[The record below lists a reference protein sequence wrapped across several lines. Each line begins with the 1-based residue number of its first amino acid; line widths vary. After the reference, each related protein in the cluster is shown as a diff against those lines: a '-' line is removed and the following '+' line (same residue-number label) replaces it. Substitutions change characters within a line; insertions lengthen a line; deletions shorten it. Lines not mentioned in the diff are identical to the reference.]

1 MLSELKEALD
11 SSGLFDRDW
20 YAQTFPDVALS
31 GLGPT
36 DHYAHF
42 GLLVGRPPSPL
53 SELYPITAPTNF
65 PRFCLEAYRLANPQ
79 VPKNPRAALLHHL
92 LHPNNQLITNWLDF
106 SLENLCGSS
115 HRIRINSLL
124 DLLLR
129 EEENKQNDS
138 FRAAKLA
145 RMTERLSAAMRG
157 YPAPSTRPKASIVVP
172 VYNQI
177 FHTLACA
184 ISLFESHPT
193 NSFELI
199 VANDCSTDETSQLFG
214 QFSPWI
220 RVVTTDRN
228 RGFLRNCNNGAKT
241 AAGDFIV
248 MLNNDT
254 IVLPSWLDALVDTL
268 KRNQSCGIAGSKL
281 LNLDGTLQEAGAI
294 YWRDGSAWNFGRNQD
309 QRAPQF
315 GYLKEVDYCSGASIC
330 LRADTW
336 RKLGGFDEEFAPAY
350 CEEVDL
356 SFRLRDRLGLS
367 TIYQPQSVV
376 IHLEGISH
384 GRDVTAGL
392 KHYQVENQRKLLDRY
407 NSVFKRDHFE
417 NGTNIFLARDRS
429 RGKPH
434 MLFVDHYVPTPDRD
448 AGSRQMDAYLKLFTK
463 LGYQITFWPD
473 NLAYDPI
480 NTPVY
485 QQLGIEVM
493 SSGAGHIAFDDW
505 IREHGRFLDVA
516 FLSRPHIAVK
526 YLSPL
531 KQCAPSCLR
540 VFYGHDL
547 HMERIR
553 RQMQIAPHT
562 SLKEELKRTEQLE
575 VRCWEE
581 ADVVSYPSQE
591 ECDFVCSRFNKK
603 RTFVLPLYCVSEAD
617 ANHQATTNSFV
628 NRKGLLFVGGFSHPP
643 NTDAVIWFAE
653 KILPLV
659 LKQVPETEFI
669 VAGANPPREIL
680 ALAKSTSNIRVTG
693 RVSEETLAAL
703 YEQVRVTVA
712 PLRFGAGVKG
722 KVVESLMKG
731 VPMVTTST
739 GSQGLNGVNDGLS
752 CADQAGAFALRV
764 ATLYTSREAWEHQ
777 RRDGLSYF
785 ADHFLEPRIRQRLSE
800 WLPVASGQ
808 PSANKG

>member
-1 MLSELKEALD
+1 MKLPD
-11 SSGLFDRDW
+11 NFDAEW
-20 YAQTFPDVALS
+20 YIKAYPDVVLS
-31 GLGPT
+31 GLTPA
-36 DHYAHF
+36 DHYF
-42 GLLVGRPPSPL
+42 RIGLLLNRPPNAESAPL
-53 SELYPITAPTNF
+53 M
-65 PRFCLEAYRLANPQ
+65 PREQNRRFDWEAYRLANPD
-79 VPKNPRAALLHHL
+79 VPEEPQAARLHRVLYPDKAEHF
-92 LHPNNQLITNWLDF
+92 TNWLDF
-106 SLENLCGSS
+106 HLENLCGREQ
-115 HRIRINSLL
+115 RIRISSLM
-124 DLLLR
+124 DLLLKCQER
-129 EEENKQNDS
+129 ENDPPSRAEN
-138 FRAAKLA
+138 LA
-145 RMTERLSAAMRG
+145 EMMDRLVASLKTCPEPLG
-157 YPAPSTRPKASIVVP
+157 TPKATVVVP
-172 VYNQI
+172 VYNQVLY
-177 FHTLACA
+177 TLACA
-184 ISLFESHPT
+184 ISLFESQPAT
-193 NSFELI
+193 SFELI
-199 VANDCSTDETSQLFG
+199 IADDCSTDETAELLDCF
-214 QFSPWI
+214 FPRI
-220 RVVTTDRN
+220 RVVTTSGN
-228 RGFLRNCNNGAKT
+228 LGFLLNCNNAAK
-241 AAGDFIV
+241 AANGEFVV

-254 IVLPSWLDALVDTL
+254 VVMPSWLDALVDTL
-268 KRNQSCGIAGSKL
+268 AGNHRCGMAGSKL
-281 LNLDGTLQEAGAI
+281 LSLNGTLQEAGAI
-294 YWRDGSAWNFGRNQD
+294 YWQDGSAWNYGRNQD

-315 GYLKEVDYCSGASIC
+315 GYVKEVDYCSGASIC
-330 LRADTW
+330 LRTETW
-336 RKLGGFDEEFAPAY
+336 RKLDGFDPHFTPAY

-356 SFRLRDRLGLS
+356 AFRLREQLGLA
-367 TIYQPQSVV
+367 TIYQPRSVL
-376 IHLEGISH
+376 IHHEGVSH
-384 GRDVTAGL
+384 GTDVTSGI
-392 KHYQVENQRKLLDRY
+392 KNYQVVNQRKLLERWK
-407 NSVFKRDHFE
+407 NILERDHFA
-417 NGTNIFLARDRS
+417 NGQNVFLARDRS
-429 RGKPH
+429 RDKPH
-434 MLFVDHYVPTPDRD
+434 MLFVDHYVPTPDCD

-739 GSQGLNGVNDGLS
+739 GSQGLTGVNDGLS

-764 ATLYTSREAWEHQ
+764 ATLHTSREAWEHQ